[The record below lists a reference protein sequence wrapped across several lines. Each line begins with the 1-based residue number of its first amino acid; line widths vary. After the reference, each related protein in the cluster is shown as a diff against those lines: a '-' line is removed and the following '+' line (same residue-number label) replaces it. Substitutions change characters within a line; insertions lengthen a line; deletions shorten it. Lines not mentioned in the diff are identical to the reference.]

1 MLGFLS
7 AILAGAAMSVQ
18 GVMNTRLGEKVGT
31 LETNA
36 FVQLVGFLLALLIAI
51 FFGKG
56 NIRLLPQAPWYAWLG
71 GVLAPVITL
80 TVMWAIG
87 SLTPTVAISAIL
99 LSQLTVA
106 ALIDVFGWLGAEK
119 MPFSWEVGRRGADGG
134 RCHPDENQDVIRRT
148 RGNQQDSGRFSTNAS
163 DRCDKHSHFSSQ
175 ETGNQM
181 AKPPAQKNRRY
192 FLCCNPSA
200 MAIG

>member
-36 FVQLVGFLLALLIAI
+36 FVQLIGFLLALLIAV

-80 TVMWAIG
+80 TVMWAID

-119 MPFSWEVGRRGADGG
+119 MPFSWEKWVGVALMVGG
-134 RCHPDENQDVIRRT
+134 VILMKIKT
-148 RGNQQDSGRFSTNAS
+148 
-163 DRCDKHSHFSSQ
+163 
-175 ETGNQM
+175 
-181 AKPPAQKNRRY
+181 
-192 FLCCNPSA
+192 
-200 MAIG
+200 

>member
-7 AILAGAAMSVQ
+7 ALLAGAAMSFQ

-36 FVQLVGFLLALLIAI
+36 FVQLVGFTLALLVAI
-51 FFGKG
+51 LFGSG
-56 NIRLLPQAPWYAWLG
+56 NIRQLPQAPWYSWLG

-87 SLTPTVAISAIL
+87 SLTPTVAISTIL
-99 LSQLTVA
+99 LAQLTVA

-119 MPFSWEVGRRGADGG
+119 LPFTWEKWLGVALMVGG
-134 RCHPDENQDVIRRT
+134 VILMKLKT
-148 RGNQQDSGRFSTNAS
+148 
-163 DRCDKHSHFSSQ
+163 
-175 ETGNQM
+175 
-181 AKPPAQKNRRY
+181 
-192 FLCCNPSA
+192 
-200 MAIG
+200 

>member
-1 MLGFLS
+1 MSFDAGLS
-7 AILAGAAMSVQ
+7 FCNSGRRGDERAGRNEHAAWRK
-18 GVMNTRLGEKVGT
+18 GGDAGDERIRAAGR
-31 LETNA
+31 
-36 FVQLVGFLLALLIAI
+36 FLLALLIAV

-119 MPFSWEVGRRGADGG
+119 MPFSWEKWVGVALMVGG
-134 RCHPDENQDVIRRT
+134 VILMKIKT
-148 RGNQQDSGRFSTNAS
+148 
-163 DRCDKHSHFSSQ
+163 
-175 ETGNQM
+175 
-181 AKPPAQKNRRY
+181 
-192 FLCCNPSA
+192 
-200 MAIG
+200 